1 VKLVAVKL
9 AAGVD
14 ERVVEEAR
22 AQGVTRSEIVRR
34 AIMRY
39 LAPGARRESASFL
52 AQARHL
58 AGCVEGPVDLST
70 TEAHLDGYGR

>member
-9 AAGVD
+9 PAGVD
-14 ERVVEEAR
+14 ERVVREAR

-34 AIMRY
+34 AITRY
-39 LAPGARRESASFL
+39 LTSRARRESTSFL
-52 AQARHL
+52 AHASHL

-70 TEAHLDGYGR
+70 SEAHLDGYGR